1 MDIGGKVKCH
11 YHGNTAA
18 QAYHAGMP
26 QIQSKLTSQGQVSV
40 PAAIR
45 QALALTPGSALVWTH
60 EDGRVTVQRAAR
72 HTTAAVH
79 LALFG
84 TPALASAQAAKVKP
98 KTLAQLKQGI
108 REHVKSRHVRD

>member
-1 MDIGGKVKCH
+1 MHITPV
-11 YHGNTAA
+11 T
-18 QAYHAGMP
+18 AYHDGML

-45 QALALTPGSALVWTH
+45 QALALTPGSTLVWTQ
-60 EDGRVTVQRAAR
+60 EEGRVTVQRAAR

-79 LALFG
+79 QALFG
-84 TPALASAQAAKVKP
+84 APALVNVQAAKTKP

-108 REHVKSRHVRD
+108 REHVKSRHARH